1 MTRQRFF
8 LLFILLALTSL
19 FLAACER
26 SLGGDAAETTP
37 TAAVTGD
44 QTPVSGDGQ
53 VINTPAPA
61 SDTPIA
67 PPPGGEVVNGEAPI
81 VVPTTEAAPT
91 TAPVEGNTTAP
102 TEAAPTVA
110 PSETTAPATG
120 DTSGQT
126 PTAVPTPSGTV
137 AGPVTH
143 TVAVGENL
151 YRIGLRYGVSWVQI
165 AELNKLSNP
174 NQLTVGQVL
183 QIPSGAPTPEPTPS
197 PQTETT
203 YVVKVGDNLFR
214 IGLAYGVS
222 WVQIAEANGIVNPN
236 QIYVG
241 QTLKIPV
248 STPGPTPQFTHQ
260 VKAGETL
267 FLISLQYGIPW
278 TRIAEANNLSSP
290 YVIYVGQVLVIPG
303 S

>member
-1 MTRQRFF
+1 MSRQRFF
-8 LLFILLALTSL
+8 LLFILLVLTNL
-19 FLAACER
+19 LLAACER

-44 QTPVSGDGQ
+44 QTPASGDGQ
-53 VINTPAPA
+53 IINTPAPA
-61 SDTPIA
+61 SDTPVA
-67 PPPGGEVVNGEAPI
+67 PTPGGEATI
-81 VVPTTEAAPT
+81 VVPTTEVAST
-91 TAPVEGNTTAP
+91 TAPVEGETTAP

-110 PSETTAPATG
+110 PTDTPATS

-151 YRIGLRYGVSWVQI
+151 YRIGLQYGVSWVQI

-183 QIPSGAPTPEPTPS
+183 QIPSGTPSPEPTPS

-214 IGLAYGVS
+214 IGLAYGIN

>member
-8 LLFILLALTSL
+8 LLFILLVLTSL

-44 QTPVSGDGQ
+44 QTPASGDGQ
-53 VINTPAPA
+53 LINTPAPA
-61 SDTPIA
+61 SDTPVA
-67 PPPGGEVVNGEAPI
+67 STPGGEATI

-91 TAPVEGNTTAP
+91 TAPVEGETTAP
-102 TEAAPTVA
+102 TEAAPIVVPTD
-110 PSETTAPATG
+110 TPATG

-143 TVAVGENL
+143 TVAVGESL
-151 YRIGLRYGVSWVQI
+151 YRIGLQYGVSWVQI

-183 QIPSGAPTPEPTPS
+183 QIPSGTPTPDPTPS